1 MVGCWAARCR
11 RLTDEG
17 LGLLTDRT
25 PALTRLELWGC
36 SRLTPVFLEGHVLP
50 ALRIV
55 GRPSRPLAA

>member
-36 SRLTPVFLEGHVLP
+36 KVREALTQEVQ
-50 ALRIV
+50 AQR
-55 GRPSRPLAA
+55 